1 MRILDFGRFAISTC
15 IAAAMLAGCGG
26 GSQPLIGAPGAMP
39 PTAAVARQADRGKSW
54 IFPEAKGED
63 LLYVAS
69 ESHGGS
75 IFSYPQGKFVGAFE
89 GFSRPMG
96 LCSDSAGHIFLVDN
110 GVQQILEYVHGGTSP
125 IATFND
131 YGNDPNGCAVDPKTN
146 NLAVVGGGGTVQ
158 GNIAVFK
165 GEQGSPTVYYD
176 KYDQGAY
183 AWCTYDNNSNLFV
196 NTGPG
201 YGFGLIEMPSGSSTF
216 LEFNLDYKLRGGG
229 AVQWYGKYLAI
240 ASPNGNGQGTKGPLY
255 LYQIAVSGSTATI
268 QKTITL
274 STGKRNRNPGYPV
287 QFWIQGDKIVSSKT
301 TQGNLG
307 IWRYPEGGEP
317 TRNIQDNG
325 RRQGNAGLLIGVT
338 VSVAPHH

>member
-1 MRILDFGRFAISTC
+1 MTTLALSRFELCATLT
-15 IAAAMLAGCGG
+15 AALLAGCGG
-26 GSQPLIGAPGAMP
+26 SQPPIGVPGMMQQSSAIA
-39 PTAAVARQADRGKSW
+39 THAAHGRSW
-54 IFPEAKGED
+54 ILPEAKGED

-75 IFSYPQGKFVGAFE
+75 IFSYPQGKLVGAFE

-96 LCSDSAGHIFLVDN
+96 LCSDAAGHVFLVDN
-110 GVQQILEYVHGGTSP
+110 AAQQILEYAHGGTSP

-165 GEQGSPTVYYD
+165 GEQGSPKVYYD
-176 KYDQGAY
+176 KYNQGAY
-183 AWCTYDNNSNLFV
+183 EWCTYDSSSDLFV

-201 YGFGLIEMPSGSSTF
+201 GPGFGLIEMPSGSSTF
-216 LEFNLDYKLRGGG
+216 LEFNLDNKLRGGG
-229 AVQWYGKYLAI
+229 AVQWYGKYLAV

-255 LYQIAVSGSTATI
+255 VYQIAVSGSTATVK
-268 QKTITL
+268 KTITL

-301 TQGNLG
+301 SQGNLG
-307 IWRYPEGGEP
+307 IWRYPEGAEP

-338 VSVAPHH
+338 VSVAPLH